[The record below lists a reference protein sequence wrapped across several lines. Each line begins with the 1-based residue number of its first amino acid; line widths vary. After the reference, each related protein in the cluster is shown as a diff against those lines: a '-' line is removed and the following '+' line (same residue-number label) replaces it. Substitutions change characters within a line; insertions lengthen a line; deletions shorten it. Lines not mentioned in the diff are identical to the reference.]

1 MSKEE
6 ILQAIR
12 SCARKLKHNPSRR
25 ELRIATGISDEPL
38 HKHFGGLTKAME
50 LAGLRPSGRGFPQR
64 ESTVL
69 LDWAAVA
76 RKLGKIPT
84 ETEYESRGLFS
95 DMPFRAR
102 YGNWTNVPNAFQR
115 FARQKKIQGKWK
127 DVLKLIG
134 AGRKV
139 SQGTRDGTE
148 RQPSSNLG
156 LRKPVTRR
164 GRVLDGLP
172 IYGAP
177 MHLPEMAH
185 EPLNELGVI
194 FAFGVVA
201 RRLGFVAL
209 RFQPGFPDCEAL
221 REVARGVWQRVR
233 IEFEF
238 ESRNFLRHRHKP
250 NGCELIVCWKHNW
263 KGCPEGLEVIE
274 LRKVLHRMIG
284 TPGNR
289 EIE

>member
-38 HKHFGGLTKAME
+38 HKHFGGLTRAME
-50 LAGLRPSGRGFPQR
+50 LAGLRPSGRGFRQQK
-64 ESTVL
+64 STIL

-84 ETEYESRGLFS
+84 LPEYQSRGLFS
-95 DMPFRAR
+95 AMPFRAG
-102 YGNWTNVPNAFQR
+102 YGNWTNVPDAFQR
-115 FARQKKIQGKWK
+115 FAREQKIQGKWK
-127 DVLKLIG
+127 DVLRLIA
-134 AGRKV
+134 AGPTV
-139 SQGTRDGTE
+139 SQGNRGSQ
-148 RQPSSNLG
+148 RQPNGTVLE

-194 FAFGVVA
+194 FAFGVLA

-274 LRKVLHRMIG
+274 LRKVMYRMIG
-284 TPGNR
+284 TSGDR

>member
-1 MSKEE
+1 M
-6 ILQAIR
+6 
-12 SCARKLKHNPSRR
+12 
-25 ELRIATGISDEPL
+25 
-38 HKHFGGLTKAME
+38 
-50 LAGLRPSGRGFPQR
+50 
-64 ESTVL
+64 L
-69 LDWAAVA
+69 LDWAVVA

-84 ETEYESRGLFS
+84 VAEYQSRGLFS
-95 DMPFRAR
+95 AMPFRTG
-102 YGNWTNVPNAFQR
+102 YGSWTQVPDAFQR
-115 FARQKKIQGKWK
+115 FAREQKIQGKWK
-127 DVLKLIG
+127 DVLKLIS
-134 AGRKV
+134 AGPKV
-139 SQGTRDGTE
+139 NPENQGGSQRRPGGE
-148 RQPSSNLG
+148 LE
-156 LRKPVTRR
+156 LRRPMTRR
-164 GRVLDGLP
+164 GRVLGGLP

-263 KGCPEGLEVIE
+263 RECPEGLEVVE
-274 LRKVLHRMIG
+274 LRKVMNRLIG
-284 TPGNR
+284 EQKLLPQRAQR
-289 EIE
+289 EQEDRRDRT

>member
-12 SCARKLKHNPSRR
+12 SCARKFKHNPSRR
-25 ELRIATGISDEPL
+25 ELRRLRISEAAL
-38 HKHFGGLTKAME
+38 HKHFDGLKGALE
-50 LAGLRPSGRGFPQR
+50 QAGLRPRGSGFRQQ
-64 ESTVL
+64 ESALL
-69 LDWAAVA
+69 LDWARVTRRLKKIPSVMEYEIRGGGFSEMPFHRRYGSWTKVPDAFMHFA
-76 RKLGKIPT
+76 RK
-84 ETEYESRGLFS
+84 E
-95 DMPFRAR
+95 
-102 YGNWTNVPNAFQR
+102 
-115 FARQKKIQGKWK
+115 KIQGKWK

-134 AGRKV
+134 AGLKV
-139 SQGTRDGTE
+139 SRENRGGTE
-148 RQPSSNLG
+148 RWPSGELE

-164 GRVLDGLP
+164 GRVLHGLP
-172 IYGAP
+172 MYGAP

-194 FAFGVVA
+194 FAFGVLA

-221 REVARGVWQRVR
+221 RETARGVWQRVR

-274 LRKVLHRMIG
+274 LRK
-284 TPGNR
+284 
-289 EIE
+289 EIAKIAEIAR

>member
-1 MSKEE
+1 
-6 ILQAIR
+6 
-12 SCARKLKHNPSRR
+12 SRR
-25 ELRIATGISDEPL
+25 ELRRLRISEAAL
-38 HKHFGGLTKAME
+38 HKHFGGLRGALE
-50 LAGLRPSGRGFPQR
+50 NAGLRPSGSGFRQQ
-64 ESTVL
+64 ESALL
-69 LDWAAVA
+69 LDWARVA
-76 RKLGKIPT
+76 RKLKKNPSVV
-84 ETEYESRGLFS
+84 EYEIRGSFS
-95 DMPFRAR
+95 AMPFERR
-102 YGNWTNVPNAFQR
+102 YGSWTKVPDAFVR
-115 FARQKKIQGKWK
+115 FARKEKIQGKWK
-127 DVLKLIG
+127 DVLKLIA
-134 AGRKV
+134 AGPKV
-139 SQGTRDGTE
+139 SQENRGRE
-148 RQPSSNLG
+148 RQPSG
-156 LRKPVTRR
+156 AGIELRKPVTRR

-194 FAFGVVA
+194 FAFGVLA

-263 KGCPEGLEVIE
+263 KECPKGLEVIE

-284 TPGNR
+284 TSGEPGN
-289 EIE
+289 